1 MLLLC
6 MRKHEVGVV
15 AEVRKVPR
23 QPAAATANVS
33 GRARIGAN
41 AGSDK
46 PRLWAMIVWRIVRT
60 ADEVWIAA
68 TAYFA
73 KDQI

>member
-1 MLLLC
+1 M
-6 MRKHEVGVV
+6 
-15 AEVRKVPR
+15 
-23 QPAAATANVS
+23 QPAADTANLPD
-33 GRARIGAN
+33 RARIGAN

-46 PRLWAMIVWRIVRT
+46 PRLWAMIVRSIVRT
-60 ADEVWIAA
+60 AGEVWIAA